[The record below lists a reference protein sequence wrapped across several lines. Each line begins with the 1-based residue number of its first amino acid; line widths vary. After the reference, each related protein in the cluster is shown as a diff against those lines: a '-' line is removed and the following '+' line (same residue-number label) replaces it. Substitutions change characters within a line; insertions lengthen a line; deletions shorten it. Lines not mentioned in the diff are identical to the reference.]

1 LGYYGGMRHT
11 GSFGI
16 AAALTALLCPAA
28 VPASIHGLV
37 KDQSGAAVTGAGVE
51 LREVPGPGAAKSTRT
66 DGSGGYRFTNLAG
79 SHYRV
84 RVAQTGFKIYESDVT
99 IDAGND
105 ASLDIA
111 LSIAESR
118 ESINVSGGRRQTVD
132 AVYHALREADIADV
146 YGVENVMVRR
156 DTGVLTLKKGS
167 IGFTAPQMGRD
178 TVMVF
183 SGDGEFDFTP
193 GLNIEKA
200 HLKNLTGQ
208 EQVHENFDRAF
219 FCFTDGTGKELRDQ
233 GTKQAADPKLTDLLH
248 DYRKRLRGNTE
259 NIRSLTEALAMESA
273 GNVEADLL
281 ADLYNAAARGSF
293 TAFLHGRKH
302 ADLRFAVRPR
312 GVFPALA
319 PEEVA
324 VVNVDPGAEQEGIW
338 YLSHMASEFQNHTAS
353 SDEDNRVVEGASYR
367 IETVIGKNDHL
378 AATAVVAIR
387 GLTDGDR
394 VIDFDL
400 LPTLRVTRVSMGGQ
414 DIPFIQEDRKHDGSF
429 YVVLPQPLQKGG
441 EREILI
447 EYQGDKVVHNAGG
460 GNFSVGARTS
470 WYPSLNAF
478 RDHTRF
484 HLVFK
489 VPRQYTLVSVGKM
502 VKQWTERDFGCT
514 EWDSE
519 VRVPVAGFNYGEF
532 KKRAVT
538 DSTLKNLGVE
548 FGIEGYAV
556 AALPDSLKGAES
568 IGGMSPAR
576 MNENVMVEAQNA
588 MRVFDQWFGKSEFN
602 RIAITQQPEMN
613 FGQSWPTLVYLPII
627 AYFDS
632 TQRWEMGASST
643 GATEF
648 VDEVTAHEVSHQWW
662 GHMVGWSSYHDQW
675 LSEGFA
681 FFSAGLYL
689 QFIEKKDPEKYLAYW
704 SHAHKLLTEKNGFGK
719 RPNDAGP
726 VWMGLRLDNF
736 KNPGG
741 YSSVVYRK
749 GGYVLHMLR
758 SMMWNSKDGD
768 QTFQAMMQEFVKTY
782 TNRNASTEA
791 FQELTAKYMTPA
803 MDVEGNHRLDWFFR
817 QWVYGT
823 TIPRYKFEPGL
834 TSAPDGKW
842 LLKAT
847 LTQSEVTPN
856 FTVLVPVYADF
867 DGQIARLGSVRMTGN
882 SANDKIQVLLPKKPR
897 KVMINAFHDVLEM

>member
-1 LGYYGGMRHT
+1 MRHT
-11 GSFGI
+11 YALGI
-16 AAALTALLCPAA
+16 ALALTALFSQAA
-28 VPASIHGLV
+28 FPASIHGLV
-37 KDQSGAAVTGAGVE
+37 KDPSGAAVSGAGVE
-51 LREVPGPGAAKSTRT
+51 LREVPGSGSARTART
-66 DGSGGYRFTNLAG
+66 DGSGAFHFTNLAG
-79 SHYRV
+79 THYRV
-84 RVAQTGFKIYESDVT
+84 RVIQTGFKVYESDVS
-99 IDAGND
+99 IDEGKD

-118 ESINVSGGRRQTVD
+118 ESVNVSSGRRQTLD
-132 AVYHALREADIADV
+132 AVYRALREADIADV
-146 YGVENVMVRR
+146 YGVEDVVLKR
-156 DTGVLTLKKGS
+156 DAGTLTLKKGM
-167 IGFTAPQMGRD
+167 IGFTAPQLGRD
-178 TVMVF
+178 TVVVF
-183 SGDGEFDFTP
+183 NGDGEFDFVP
-193 GLNIEKA
+193 GLSVEKA
-200 HLKNLTGQ
+200 HLKNLTEQ

-233 GTKQAADPKLTDLLH
+233 GTKQSADPKVTDLLR
-248 DYRKRLRGNTE
+248 DYRKRLRGNIE

-293 TAFLHGRKH
+293 TVFVHGRKH
-302 ADLRFAVRPR
+302 SDLRFAVKPR
-312 GVFPALA
+312 GVFPGLA

-324 VVNVDPGAEQEGIW
+324 VVNVDPGGDQEGIW
-338 YLSHMASEFQNHTAS
+338 YLSHLASELQNHTAS
-353 SDEDNRVVEGASYR
+353 SDEDNRVVEGAAYR

-378 AATAVVAIR
+378 AATAAITVR
-387 GLTDGDR
+387 GVTDGDR
-394 VIDFDL
+394 VLNFDL
-400 LPTLRVTRVSMGGQ
+400 LPTLRVTRVSLGGQ

-429 YVVLPQPLQKGG
+429 YVVLPQPLKKGG
-441 EREILI
+441 EQQILI
-447 EYQGDKVVHNAGG
+447 EYQGDKVVYNAGG

-489 VPRQYTLVSVGKM
+489 VPKHYTLVSVGKM
-502 VKQWTERDFGCT
+502 VKQWTEQDFGCT
-514 EWDSE
+514 EWDSG
-519 VRVPVAGFNYGEF
+519 VPVPVAGFNYGEF

-538 DSTLKNLGVE
+538 DSTLNN

-556 AALPDSLKGAES
+556 GALPDSLKGAES

-576 MNENVMVEAQNA
+576 LNENVMVEAQNA
-588 MRVFDQWFGKSEFN
+588 MRVFNQWFGKSEFD
-602 RIAITQQPEMN
+602 RIAITQQPQMN

-632 TQRWEMGASST
+632 TQRWQMGASSART
-643 GATEF
+643 NEF

-689 QFIEKKDPEKYLAYW
+689 QFTEKDPAKYLAYW
-704 SHAHKLLTEKNGFGK
+704 NHAHKLLTEKNNFGK

-726 VWMGLRLDNF
+726 VWLGLRLGNF

-749 GGYVLHMLR
+749 GGYILHMLR
-758 SMMWNSKDGD
+758 SMMWNANDGD
-768 QTFQAMMQEFVKTY
+768 QPFQAMMQEFVKTY
-782 TNRNASTEA
+782 MNRNASTEA
-791 FQELTAKYMTPA
+791 FQEIATKHMTTA

-823 TIPRYKFEPGL
+823 TIPRYKFEPNL
-834 TSAPDGKW
+834 TPAADGKW

-847 LTQSEVTPN
+847 LTQSEVEPN
-856 FTVLVPVYADF
+856 FTALVPVYADF
-867 DGQIARLGSVRMTGN
+867 DGQTARLGRVRIMGN
-882 SANDKIQVLLPKKPR
+882 SANDRIQMLLPKKPR

>member
-1 LGYYGGMRHT
+1 MRHT
-11 GSFGI
+11 YSLGI
-16 AAALTALLCPAA
+16 VVALTAILCPAA
-28 VPASIHGLV
+28 FPASILGSV
-37 KDQSGAAVTGAGVE
+37 KDQSGTAVSGAGVE
-51 LREVPGPGAAKSTRT
+51 LREVPGPGSARNART
-66 DGSGGYRFTNLAG
+66 DGSGSFHFTNLAG

-84 RVAQTGFKIYESDVT
+84 RVTQTGFKIYESDVT
-99 IDAGND
+99 IDAGKD
-105 ASLDIA
+105 ASLDIG
-111 LSIAESR
+111 LSITESR

-132 AVYHALREADIADV
+132 AVYRALRGAEIEDV
-146 YGVENVMVRR
+146 YGVENVVLKR
-156 DTGVLTLKKGS
+156 DAGVLTLKKGS

-178 TVMVF
+178 TVVVF
-183 SGDGEFDFTP
+183 NGEGEFDFVP
-193 GLNIEKA
+193 GPIVEKA

-233 GTKQAADPKLTDLLH
+233 GTKDHGTKDQGTKQAGDLKLTDLLH
-248 DYRKRLRGNTE
+248 DYRKRLRGNAE
-259 NIRSLTEALAMESA
+259 NIRSMTEALAMESA

-293 TAFLHGRKH
+293 SVFLHGRKH
-302 ADLRFAVRPR
+302 SDLRFAVKPR
-312 GVFPALA
+312 GVFPSLA

-324 VVNVDPGAEQEGIW
+324 VVNVDPDADQEGIW
-338 YLSHMASEFQNHTAS
+338 YLSHLASEFQNRTAN
-353 SDEDNRVVEGASYR
+353 SDEDNRVVEGAAYR

-378 AATAVVAIR
+378 AATAAITIR
-387 GLTDGDR
+387 GVTDGDR

-429 YVVLPQPLQKGG
+429 YVVLPQPLQRGSAQ
-441 EREILI
+441 EILI

-484 HLVFK
+484 HLIFK
-489 VPRQYTLVSVGKM
+489 VPKHYTLVSVGRM
-502 VKQWTERDFGCT
+502 VKQWTEQDFGCT

-519 VRVPVAGFNYGEF
+519 MPVPVAGFNYGEF

-538 DSTLKNLGVE
+538 DSTLNN

-568 IGGMSPAR
+568 IGGMSPSR
-576 MNENVMVEAQNA
+576 MNENVMVDAQNA

-602 RIAITQQPEMN
+602 RIAITQQPQMN

-627 AYFDS
+627 AYFDP
-632 TQRWEMGASST
+632 TQRWEMGLSST
-643 GATEF
+643 RTKEF

-689 QFIEKKDPEKYLAYW
+689 QFIEKDPEKYLAYW
-704 SHAHKLLTEKNGFGK
+704 SHAHQLLTEKNGFGK
-719 RPNDAGP
+719 RANDAGP
-726 VWMGLRLDNF
+726 VWLGLRLDNF

-749 GGYVLHMLR
+749 GGYILHMLR
-758 SMMWNSKDGD
+758 TMMWNAKDGD
-768 QTFQAMMQEFVKTY
+768 QAFKTMMQEFVKTY

-791 FQELTAKYMTPA
+791 FQEIATKYMTPA

-823 TIPRYKFEPGL
+823 TIPKYKFEPSL
-834 TSAPDGKW
+834 TPAADGKW

-847 LTQSEVTPN
+847 LTQSEVTPD
-856 FTVLVPVYADF
+856 FTMLVPIYADF
-867 DGQIARLGSVRMTGN
+867 DGQMTRLGNLRMTGN

-897 KVMINAFHDVLEM
+897 KVIINAFHDVLEM

>member
-1 LGYYGGMRHT
+1 MRCYR
-11 GSFGI
+11 SLKI
-16 AAALTALLCPAA
+16 AVALTAIFCPAA
-28 VPASIHGLV
+28 FPASINGVV

-51 LREVPGPGAAKSTRT
+51 LREVPGSGSARNTRT
-66 DGSGGYRFTNLAG
+66 DGSGAFHFTSLAG

-84 RVAQTGFKIYESDVT
+84 RVIQTGFKTYESDVT
-99 IDAGND
+99 IEAGKD
-105 ASLDIA
+105 SSLDIA

-118 ESINVSGGRRQTVD
+118 ESINVSSGRRQAVD
-132 AVYHALREADIADV
+132 AVYRALREADMEDV
-146 YGVENVMVRR
+146 YGVENVVLKREA
-156 DTGVLTLKKGS
+156 GALTLKKGT
-167 IGFTAPQMGRD
+167 IGFTVPQLGRD
-178 TVMVF
+178 TVAVF
-183 SGDGEFDFTP
+183 IGEGEFEFVPKLDV
-193 GLNIEKA
+193 EKA
-200 HLKNLTGQ
+200 HLKNLTGE

-219 FCFTDGTGKELRDQ
+219 FCFTDGTGKQLRDQ
-233 GTKQAADPKLTDLLH
+233 GTKQTADPKLTNLLH
-248 DYRKRLRGNTE
+248 DYRRRLRGNTE
-259 NIRSLTEALAMESA
+259 NIRSLTEALAAESA
-273 GNVEADLL
+273 GNMEADLL
-281 ADLYNAAARGSF
+281 ADLYNPAARASF
-293 TAFLHGRKH
+293 TVFLHGRKH
-302 ADLRFAVRPR
+302 SDLRFAVKPH
-312 GVFPALA
+312 GVFPGLA
-319 PEEVA
+319 AEEVA
-324 VVNVDPGAEQEGIW
+324 VVNVDPGGEQEGIW
-338 YLSHMASEFQNHTAS
+338 YLSHLASEFQNHTAS
-353 SDEDNRVVEGASYR
+353 SDEDNRVVEGAAYQ
-367 IETVIGKNDHL
+367 IETIIGKNDHL
-378 AATAVVAIR
+378 AATAAIAIR

-394 VIDFDL
+394 VLNFDL
-400 LPTLRVTRVSMGGQ
+400 LPTLRVTRVSIGGQ

-429 YVVLPQPLQKGG
+429 YVVLPQPLKRGG
-441 EREILI
+441 EQQILV
-447 EYQGDKVVHNAGG
+447 EYQGDKVVQNAGG

-484 HLVFK
+484 HLIFK
-489 VPRQYTLVSVGKM
+489 VPKQYTLVSVGKM
-502 VKQWTERDFGCT
+502 VKQWTEKDYGCS

-519 VRVPVAGFNYGEF
+519 VPVPVAGFNYGEF

-538 DSTLKNLGVE
+538 DSTLNN
-548 FGIEGYAV
+548 FGIEGYAA
-556 AALPDSLKGAES
+556 AALPDSLKDAEG

-632 TQRWEMGASST
+632 TQRWQMGLAST
-643 GATEF
+643 RAMEF

-689 QFIEKKDPEKYLAYW
+689 QYTEKNPDKYLAYW
-704 SHAHKLLTEKNGFGK
+704 NHAHQLLTEKNTFGK
-719 RPNDAGP
+719 RANDAGP
-726 VWMGLRLDNF
+726 VWLGLRLDNF

-741 YSSVVYRK
+741 YNSVVYRK
-749 GGYVLHMLR
+749 GGFVLHMLR
-758 SMMWNSKDGD
+758 TMMWNSKDGD
-768 QTFQAMMQEFVKTY
+768 QPFKAMMQEFVKTY

-791 FQELTAKYMTPA
+791 FMNIASKHMNPA

-823 TIPRYKFEPGL
+823 MIPKYKFESNL

-847 LTQSEVTPN
+847 LTQSEVDPS
-856 FTVLVPVYADF
+856 FTVLVPLYADF
-867 DGQIARLGSVRMTGN
+867 DGQITRLGNIRMVGN
-882 SANDKIQVLLPKKPR
+882 TANDKIQVLLPKKPR
-897 KVMINAFHDVLEM
+897 KVMINAYRDVLEM